1 MACRCRCY
9 LTACFLELIKEI
21 SNNMIEDICI
31 YVADL
36 LKHVDKLYMS
46 ERLRRM
52 MWFVLLS
59 AVDSYLLKAELSS

>member
-1 MACRCRCY
+1 MPCRCRCY